1 MVSLCYST
9 SWGGGGIFKTNW
21 HIHWH
26 DKTLPWQKK
35 AHWSVWRGPQKSTP
49 PMQNRAVL
57 LLRGQA
63 VAILAH
69 SVPTVVAL
77 VLSPH
82 LDALA
87 VMAFSSSGW
96 KKPGKE
102 PRTKTG
108 KKPEKAG
115 QGQKKPP
122 SWQLWRTTWP
132 QNGPGPFPASYL
144 IHWAQLCS
152 WISWRGR

>member
-1 MVSLCYST
+1 M
-9 SWGGGGIFKTNW
+9 
-21 HIHWH
+21 
-26 DKTLPWQKK
+26 
-35 AHWSVWRGPQKSTP
+35 WRGPQKSTP
-49 PMQNRAVL
+49 PMQNHAVL
-57 LLRGQA
+57 LLKGQA
-63 VAILAH
+63 AAIPAH

-77 VLSPH
+77 VLGPH

-87 VMAFSSSGW
+87 VTASSSSGW

-122 SWQLWRTTWP
+122 S
-132 QNGPGPFPASYL
+132 
-144 IHWAQLCS
+144 
-152 WISWRGR
+152 